1 MSEVTLDA
9 PVRGQHVV
17 TSWLLL
23 CGAIALEIV
32 ATSLLPTTQTFTLP
46 VPSGVVLLLYAMSYF
61 LLSRCLGRI
70 PLGVAYAVWSGVGT
84 AAVAAIGIAFLGEE
98 ATVLKG
104 AGIGLIIIGVVA
116 VNLPERA
123 RSAQSARERNLER
136 TAR

>member
-1 MSEVTLDA
+1 MSEVTQDT
-9 PVRGQHVV
+9 PVRGQRLV

-23 CGAIALEIV
+23 FGAIALEIV

-46 VPSGVVLLLYAMSYF
+46 VPSGVVLILYAVSYF

-70 PLGVAYAVWSGVGT
+70 PLGVAYAVWSGAGT
-84 AAVAAIGIAFLGEE
+84 AAVAAIGIALLGEE

-104 AGIGLIIIGVVA
+104 AGIGLIIVGVVA

-123 RSAQSARERNLER
+123 RSAQISP
-136 TAR
+136 

>member
-1 MSEVTLDA
+1 MSEVTRDT
-9 PVRGQHVV
+9 PVLGPRLA

-23 CGAIALEIV
+23 FGAIALEVV

-46 VPSGVVLLLYAMSYF
+46 VPSGVVLILYAMSYF

-70 PLGVAYAVWSGVGT
+70 PLGVAYAVWSGAGT
-84 AAVAAIGIAFLGEE
+84 AAVAAIGIALLGEE

-104 AGIGLIIIGVVA
+104 AGIGLIIVGVVA

-123 RSAQSARERNLER
+123 RSAQISP
-136 TAR
+136 

>member
-1 MSEVTLDA
+1 MMSEVTQDT
-9 PVRGQHVV
+9 PVRGQRLV

-23 CGAIALEIV
+23 FGAIALEIV

-46 VPSGVVLLLYAMSYF
+46 VPSGVVLILYAVSYF

-70 PLGVAYAVWSGVGT
+70 PLGVAYAVWSGAGT
-84 AAVAAIGIAFLGEE
+84 AAVAAIGIALLGEE

-104 AGIGLIIIGVVA
+104 AGIGLIIVGVVA

-123 RSAQSARERNLER
+123 RSAQISP
-136 TAR
+136 